1 MGYFLIWEDCG
12 AVTRREAVQI
22 DVSATN
28 TRVEGAIERQD
39 ALADKLFLN
48 LFALAFPAL
57 VVLFVLLEL
66 KAQYAHLLFALDQLA
81 FNCSFVALLN
91 GELSGGVSQLV

>member
-1 MGYFLIWEDCG
+1 MGCLLVWEDCG
-12 AVTRREAVQI
+12 AVTRRDAVQI

-28 TRVEGAIERQD
+28 TRVEGAIERRD
-39 ALADKLFLN
+39 ALAEKLFLN

-66 KAQYAHLLFALDQLA
+66 KA
-81 FNCSFVALLN
+81 
-91 GELSGGVSQLV
+91 